1 MPRIAE
7 ISFNL
12 GLWGAMILAVVSYF
26 FLTRVIKIEHDDFPD
41 QWKKDGKPH
50 GMPFW
55 YSVKDGFGFGNTGP
69 WSRGYRWLFKT
80 PDWVKTHERGY
91 QMFRY
96 FRFTQY
102 VAFLFLF
109 VIFVVLLVSIPK

>member
-12 GLWGAMILAVVSYF
+12 FLWIAIIFATLSTF
-26 FLTRVIKIEHDDFPD
+26 FLSRVIKIEHDDFPD
-41 QWKKDGKPH
+41 QWEKDGKPH
-50 GMPFW
+50 VMPFW
-55 YSVKDGFGFGNTGP
+55 FSVKDGITGSSGP
-69 WSRGYRWLFKT
+69 WSKGYRWLFKT
-80 PDWVKTHERGY
+80 PDWIKTHEKGY

-102 VAFLFLF
+102 ATFIILF
-109 VIFVVLLVSIPK
+109 VMFGVLFVSMPK